1 MVFDA
6 TISLGTLLQT
16 GLIIGGSVALVI
28 SVKNKVE
35 GLGKDVV
42 DLKTDVKKLNEVIVT
57 MAVQSNCISNLEEDI
72 RELKRNQKNLS

>member
-16 GLIIGGSVALVI
+16 GVIVGGSVALII

-57 MAVQSNCISNLEEDI
+57 MAVQSNRISNLEEDI